1 MKRLPSILAAVA
13 LVVTTIVGGTGP
25 ATATTYD
32 YVKTRFSD
40 TIYRVDA
47 ADWTYSTRTSITYEE
62 WVSAGRPA
70 PDVIDPTSYESL
82 PWSSVIHALTFWP
95 NNTWPE
101 NHALTYDEWVSLGR
115 PAPVRAYDLCDVMLC
130 TMSKFASSDELFLS
144 TQSDPVHK
152 LTLEEWNALG
162 NPAPGSTM
170 SFGFYKLPWDGR
182 IVAVTPDKIGPG
194 TTQPAVGLSLGC
206 RAISYAQWAATDFP
220 TPQVVASGLNDRF
233 LLYTNTPTIYY
244 YGILGY
250 FPISY
255 SQWAGAG
262 FPDPIRMRTV
272 SLQVQTC

>member
-25 ATATTYD
+25 ASATTYD

-47 ADWTYSTRTSITYEE
+47 ADWTYSTRTPITYEE
-62 WVSAGRPA
+62 WAAAGHPA

-82 PWSSVIHALTFWP
+82 PWSPVIHALTFWP
-95 NNTWPE
+95 DNIWPE
-101 NHALTYDEWVSLGR
+101 DHALTYDEWVALGR
-115 PAPVRAYDLCDVMLC
+115 PSPVRTLDLCEINHCLAW
-130 TMSKFASSDELFLS
+130 KFASSDELFLGS
-144 TQSDPVHK
+144 YGEPTHK

-162 NPAPGSTM
+162 NPAPDVISV
-170 SFGFYKLPWDGR
+170 GFYKLPWDGR

-194 TTQPAVGLSLGC
+194 TTQPPSGLTLGC
-206 RAISYAQWAATDFP
+206 PAMSYAQWAAEDFP

-233 LLYTNTPTIYY
+233 LLFANSTTIVYN
-244 YGILGY
+244 GILGI

-262 FPDPIRMRTV
+262 FPDPIRMRANYP
-272 SLQVQTC
+272 QVQTC